1 MMRADILDEPELE
14 FGGGSRHIDPRF
26 GISNYGP
33 ADLGATDA
41 PHAIRVGLIG
51 PSDQLDGVRAWFE
64 RCREPI
70 AAKDERY
77 PHLFPEF
84 PGCDID
90 RGLHTTLVFSDRNT
104 RAISERDLRA
114 IASASRGQALKAA
127 VDVYTDE
134 ITALADE
141 NRVDVLL
148 VGRPE
153 QLVETARRTRNASA
167 RAGEPV
173 IADVG
178 SAGEGHG
185 DDPALPQFANFHD
198 LLKARLLLVRQPI
211 QIIRRSTWDESVPPP
226 AGHTLQDEATR
237 AWNLHVALYYKAG
250 GVPWRLPRNSADLTT
265 CYIGVAFYRNSSTST
280 LDSSV
285 AQVFNERGDGVI
297 VRGGPAR
304 ISRDD
309 RQPHLS
315 EADAHELLLHALDTY
330 HREHRTLPA
339 RVVLHKTSAFTADE
353 TGGFHGAGDERRLD
367 TLELSWVT
375 SSEGARLFRPGA
387 APPLRGTLITLTDQ
401 EIVLYTKGS
410 VEFYSTY
417 PGMYVPQPIG
427 IRPVGPTRSAR
438 DIGCET
444 LALTKMNWN
453 QTRLDGR
460 DPVTLRTAHQ
470 VKAVLRF
477 CASDQA
483 IAARYAHY
491 M

>member
-1 MMRADILDEPELE
+1 MRAEILDEPELE

-33 ADLGATDA
+33 ADLGAVGA
-41 PHAIRVGLIG
+41 PRAIRVGLIG
-51 PSDQLDGVRAWFE
+51 PADQLGGLRAWLE

-104 RAISERDLRA
+104 RAISDRDLRA
-114 IASASRGQALKAA
+114 LARASRAQALSIA
-127 VDVYTDE
+127 VNVYADE

-148 VGRPE
+148 IARPE
-153 QLVETARRTRNASA
+153 QLADTTR
-167 RAGEPV
+167 RAGHTAAGAEEPATAV
-173 IADVG
+173 ADP
-178 SAGEGHG
+178 AGEAPGA
-185 DDPALPQFANFHD
+185 DPALPQFANFHD
-198 LLKARLLLVRQPI
+198 MLKARLLQVRQPI

-226 AGHTLQDEATR
+226 AGHSRQDEASR

-250 GVPWRLPRNSADLTT
+250 GVPWRLPRNSADLTA
-265 CYIGVAFYRNSSTST
+265 CYVGVAFYRNSGSAT
-280 LDSSV
+280 LDTSV

-304 ISRDD
+304 VSRDD
-309 RQPHLS
+309 LQPHLS
-315 EADAHELLLHALDTY
+315 QDDGHALLLNALDTY

-339 RVVLHKTSAFTADE
+339 RVVLHKTSSFTAAE
-353 TGGFHGAGDERRLD
+353 VNGFQAAADERRLD
-367 TLELSWVT
+367 TLELSWIT
-375 SSEGARLFRPGA
+375 GSEGARLFRPGA
-387 APPLRGTLITLTDQ
+387 APPLRGTLLTLSDH

-427 IRPVGPTRSAR
+427 IRPAQPIRSAR

-460 DPVTLRTAHQ
+460 HPVTLRTANQ
-470 VKAVLRF
+470 VKAILRF
-477 CASDQA
+477 CAPDQA
-483 IAARYAHY
+483 IATRYAHY